1 MFRVPNC
8 RFRCPNVFAL
18 SLHQWNTVG
27 FAAATTAC
35 CSKRLDTENDKLAIK
50 MTQSST
56 LILNFIALTL
66 Y

>member
-1 MFRVPNC
+1 MSKQ
-8 RFRCPNVFAL
+8 FAL

-50 MTQSST
+50 MAQSST
-56 LILNFIALTL
+56 LILNFIGLTL